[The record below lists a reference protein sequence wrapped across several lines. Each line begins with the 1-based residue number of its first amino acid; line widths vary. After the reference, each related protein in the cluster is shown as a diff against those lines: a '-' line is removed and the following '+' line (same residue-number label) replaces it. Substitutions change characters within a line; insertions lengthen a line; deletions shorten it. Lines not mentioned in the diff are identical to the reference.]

1 VLKGT
6 EMGERINLDE
16 IERRAYLSYHEDG
29 LIDIVLGIGLFI
41 ASLWVYAE
49 MIWLMGGVIV
59 TLTPM
64 YMGMKRKYT
73 FPRIGEVTFSKDR
86 TKRSQNSMTF
96 LVIMNAVGVLLGFV
110 FWMAFSGDTRPQ
122 WILIMIDNFP
132 VVLGIA
138 GGVIWAVV
146 GYITDLTRF
155 YRYSAATLVVI
166 GSANFIPT
174 PFIAHMLLLSGIVM
188 VSGYMQFQIFK
199 GKHPKVGEN

>member
-1 VLKGT
+1 VPKGT

-41 ASLWVYAE
+41 ASLWAYVE
-49 MIWLMGGVIV
+49 MIWLMGGMIAS
-59 TLTPM
+59 LTPM
-64 YMGMKRKYT
+64 YMGMKKKYT

-86 TKRSQNSMTF
+86 TRRSQNSMTF
-96 LVIMNAVGVLLGFV
+96 LVIINVIGVLGGLV

-122 WILIMIDNFP
+122 WILLMIDNVP
-132 VVLGIA
+132 AVLGIA
-138 GGVIWAVV
+138 GGIIWAVV

-166 GSANFIPT
+166 GSANFSST
-174 PFIAHMLLLSGIVM
+174 PFIAHMLLLSVVVL
-188 VSGYMQFQIFK
+188 VSGLLQFQSFK
-199 GKHPKVGEN
+199 GKYPILEEN

>member
-1 VLKGT
+1 
-6 EMGERINLDE
+6 MSERINLDD

-41 ASLWVYAE
+41 ASLWAYVE
-49 MIWLMGGVIV
+49 MIWLMGGIIV
-59 TLTPM
+59 SLTPM
-64 YMGMKRKYT
+64 YMGMKKKYT

-86 TKRSQNSMTF
+86 TRRSQNSMTF
-96 LVIMNAVGVLLGFV
+96 LVIMNVVGVLLGFV

-122 WILIMIDNFP
+122 WILLMIDNYP
-132 VVLGIA
+132 VVFGIA

-174 PFIAHMLLLSGIVM
+174 PFVAHMLLLSVIVII
-188 VSGYMQFQIFK
+188 SGYMQFQSFK
-199 GKHPKVGEN
+199 GKYPIVEENI

>member
-1 VLKGT
+1 
-6 EMGERINLDE
+6 MGERIDLDE

-41 ASLWVYAE
+41 ASLWAYVE
-49 MIWLMGGVIV
+49 MIYLMGGMIV
-59 TLTPM
+59 SLTPM
-64 YMGMKRKYT
+64 YMGMKKKYT
-73 FPRIGEVTFSKDR
+73 FPRIGEVTFSTDR
-86 TKRSQNSMTF
+86 TRRSQNSMTF
-96 LVIMNAVGVLLGFV
+96 LVIMNVIGVLGALV

-122 WILIMIDNFP
+122 WMLLMIDNFP

-166 GSANFIPT
+166 GSANFIST
-174 PFIAHMLLLSGIVM
+174 PFIAHMLLLSVIVL
-188 VSGYMQFQIFK
+188 VSGYMQLRSFMNKYPLVQ
-199 GKHPKVGEN
+199 ES

>member
-1 VLKGT
+1 
-6 EMGERINLDE
+6 MSERINLDD

-41 ASLWVYAE
+41 ASLWAYVE
-49 MIWLMGGVIV
+49 MIWLMGGIIV
-59 TLTPM
+59 SLTPM
-64 YMGMKRKYT
+64 YMGLKKKYT

-86 TKRSQNSMTF
+86 TRRSQNSMTF
-96 LVIMNAVGVLLGFV
+96 LVIMNVVGVLLGFV

-122 WILIMIDNFP
+122 WILLMIDNYP
-132 VVLGIA
+132 VVFGIA

-174 PFIAHMLLLSGIVM
+174 PFVAHMLLLSVIVII
-188 VSGYMQFQIFK
+188 SGYMQFQSFK
-199 GKHPKVGEN
+199 GKYPIVEENI

>member
-1 VLKGT
+1 
-6 EMGERINLDE
+6 MGERIDLDE

-41 ASLWVYAE
+41 ASLWAYVE
-49 MIWLMGGVIV
+49 MIYLMGGMIV
-59 TLTPM
+59 SLTPM
-64 YMGMKRKYT
+64 YMGMKKKYT
-73 FPRIGEVTFSKDR
+73 FPRIGEVTFSTDR
-86 TKRSQNSMTF
+86 TRRSQNSMTF
-96 LVIMNAVGVLLGFV
+96 LVIMNVIGVLGGLV

-122 WILIMIDNFP
+122 WMLLMIDNFP

-166 GSANFIPT
+166 GSANFIST
-174 PFIAHMLLLSGIVM
+174 PFIAHMLLLSVIVL
-188 VSGYMQFQIFK
+188 VSGYMQLRSFMNKYPLVQ
-199 GKHPKVGEN
+199 ES

>member
-1 VLKGT
+1 
-6 EMGERINLDE
+6 MGERINLDE

-41 ASLWVYAE
+41 ASLWAYVE
-49 MIWLMGGVIV
+49 MVWLMGGMIV
-59 TLTPM
+59 SLTPM
-64 YMGMKRKYT
+64 YMGMKKKYT

-86 TKRSQNSMTF
+86 TRRSQNSMTF
-96 LVIMNAVGVLLGFV
+96 LVIMNVVGVLLGFV

-122 WILIMIDNFP
+122 WILLMIDNYPAVF
-132 VVLGIA
+132 GIA
-138 GGVIWAVV
+138 GGIIWAVV

-174 PFIAHMLLLSGIVM
+174 PFIAHMLLLSVIVM
-188 VSGYMQFQIFK
+188 MSGFLQFQSFK
-199 GKHPKVGEN
+199 GKYPIVEEN

>member
-1 VLKGT
+1 
-6 EMGERINLDE
+6 MSERINLDD

-41 ASLWVYAE
+41 ASLWAYVE
-49 MIWLMGGVIV
+49 MIWLMGGIIV
-59 TLTPM
+59 SLTPM
-64 YMGMKRKYT
+64 YMGLKKKYT
-73 FPRIGEVTFSKDR
+73 FPRIGEVTFSRDR
-86 TKRSQNSMTF
+86 TRRSQNSMTF
-96 LVIMNAVGVLLGFV
+96 LVIMNVVGVLLGFV

-122 WILIMIDNFP
+122 WILLMIDNYP
-132 VVLGIA
+132 VVFGIA

-174 PFIAHMLLLSGIVM
+174 PFVAHMLLLSVIVII
-188 VSGYMQFQIFK
+188 SGYMQFQSFK
-199 GKHPKVGEN
+199 GKYPIVEENI

>member
-59 TLTPM
+59 ALTPM

>member
-1 VLKGT
+1 
-6 EMGERINLDE
+6 MGERINLDE

-41 ASLWVYAE
+41 ASLWAYVE
-49 MIWLMGGVIV
+49 MIWLMGGMIV
-59 TLTPM
+59 SLTPM
-64 YMGMKRKYT
+64 YMGMKKRYT

-86 TKRSQNSMTF
+86 TRRSQNSMTF
-96 LVIMNAVGVLLGFV
+96 LVIMNVVGVILGLV

-122 WILIMIDNFP
+122 WILLMIDNFP
-132 VVLGIA
+132 AVLGIA

-174 PFIAHMLLLSGIVM
+174 PFIAHMLLLSVIVM
-188 VSGYMQFQIFK
+188 VSGFLQFQSFK
-199 GKHPKVGEN
+199 GKHPIVEEN

>member
-1 VLKGT
+1 
-6 EMGERINLDE
+6 MSERINLDD

-41 ASLWVYAE
+41 ASLWAYVE
-49 MIWLMGGVIV
+49 MIWLMGGMIV
-59 TLTPM
+59 SLTPM
-64 YMGMKRKYT
+64 YMGMKKKYT

-86 TKRSQNSMTF
+86 TRRSQNSMTF
-96 LVIMNAVGVLLGFV
+96 LVIMNVVGVLLGFV

-122 WILIMIDNFP
+122 WILLMIDNYP
-132 VVLGIA
+132 VVFGIA

-174 PFIAHMLLLSGIVM
+174 PFVAHMLLLSVIVII
-188 VSGYMQFQIFK
+188 SGYMQFQSFK
-199 GKHPKVGEN
+199 GKYPIVEENI

>member
-1 VLKGT
+1 
-6 EMGERINLDE
+6 MGERIDLDE

-41 ASLWVYAE
+41 ASLWAYVE
-49 MIWLMGGVIV
+49 MIYLMGGMIV
-59 TLTPM
+59 SLTPM
-64 YMGMKRKYT
+64 YMGMKKKYT
-73 FPRIGEVTFSKDR
+73 FPRIGQVTFSKER
-86 TKRSQNSMTF
+86 TRRSQNSMTF
-96 LVIMNAVGVLLGFV
+96 LVIMNVIGVLGGLV
-110 FWMAFSGDTRPQ
+110 FWMAFSGDVRPQ
-122 WILIMIDNFP
+122 WILLMIDNFP

-174 PFIAHMLLLSGIVM
+174 PFIAHMLLLSVIVL
-188 VSGYMQFQIFK
+188 VSGYMQLRSFMNKYPLVQ
-199 GKHPKVGEN
+199 ES

>member
-1 VLKGT
+1 MSGS
-6 EMGERINLDE
+6 INLDE
-16 IERRAYLSYHEDG
+16 IEKRAYLSYHEDG

-41 ASLWVYAE
+41 ASLWVYVE
-49 MIWLMGGVIV
+49 MVWLMGGIIV
-59 TLTPM
+59 SLTPM
-64 YMGMKRKYT
+64 YMGMKKRYT

-86 TKRSQNSMTF
+86 TRRSQNSMTF
-96 LVIMNAVGVLLGFV
+96 LVIMNVVGVILGFV

-122 WILIMIDNFP
+122 WILLMIDNFP
-132 VVLGIA
+132 AVLGIA

-174 PFIAHMLLLSGIVM
+174 PFIAHMLLLSVIVM
-188 VSGYMQFQIFK
+188 VSGFLQFQIFK
-199 GKHPKVGEN
+199 GKHPIVEEN

>member
-1 VLKGT
+1 
-6 EMGERINLDE
+6 MGERIDLDE

-41 ASLWVYAE
+41 ASLWAYVE
-49 MIWLMGGVIV
+49 MIYLMGGMIV
-59 TLTPM
+59 SLTPM
-64 YMGMKRKYT
+64 YMGMKKKYT
-73 FPRIGEVTFSKDR
+73 FPRIGEVTFSTNR
-86 TKRSQNSMTF
+86 TRRSQNSMTF
-96 LVIMNAVGVLLGFV
+96 LVIMNVIGVLGALV

-122 WILIMIDNFP
+122 WMLLMIDNFP

-166 GSANFIPT
+166 GSANFIST
-174 PFIAHMLLLSGIVM
+174 PFIAHMLLLSVIVL
-188 VSGYMQFQIFK
+188 VSGYMQLRSFMNKYPLVQ
-199 GKHPKVGEN
+199 ES